1 MRDSGPRKMDTIWP
15 SGGQSDLDI
24 GKGKERKKKK
34 RKKKTRE
41 GDIKK
46 SKTCSG
52 SVSGQSFDP
61 EKKGIPT
68 LVFLSPLLPENP
80 AASRSESVSRS
91 SLRWENVENVRSMY
105 LSTISSRF
113 SILYIHTIYALT
125 EKINF
130 NSFKIAPRGD
140 ISSI

>member
-1 MRDSGPRKMDTIWP
+1 M
-15 SGGQSDLDI
+15 DI

-34 RKKKTRE
+34 RKKKRKRRE

-68 LVFLSPLLPENP
+68 LVFLSPLPPPLLLPENP